1 MMMVT
6 VEIDS
11 PPSIKTGREDSIKEV
26 LSDTRRLIIF
36 SLNVFKKVKPIPTTR

>member
-6 VEIDS
+6 LEIDS

-26 LSDTRRLIIF
+26 LSDKKRFII
-36 SLNVFKKVKPIPTTR
+36 SILNVKKVKPIPTAR